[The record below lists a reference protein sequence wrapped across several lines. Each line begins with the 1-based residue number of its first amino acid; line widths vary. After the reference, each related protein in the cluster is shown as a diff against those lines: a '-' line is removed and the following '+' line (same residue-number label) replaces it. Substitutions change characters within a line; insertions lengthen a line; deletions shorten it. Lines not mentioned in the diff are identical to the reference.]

1 MRKGVAGV
9 SMVMMMPVVPS
20 RRGTEDVRRS
30 ATLALLAGCGLLAAG
45 CSSAG
50 HDQDYAQRLNAY
62 ANATQF
68 APLQAE
74 ATNAAAGRLAIRL
87 PKEFRDQIDDRDK
100 GTPPFLRDFPGF
112 VAAYQV
118 QRPVGTTQYP
128 VSLVVGTVPA
138 AERRREDVK
147 QVILEQV
154 RRDESFRKAAWGKPR
169 QVEDVTGQPRTWDV
183 LTLEGEQ
190 PFELIDTGSP
200 VEKRRPGV
208 TEIWV
213 SADPKQKACVVLAW
227 RVPDEVAAAV
237 SLATLAPLTA
247 RTVSIA
253 D

>member
-1 MRKGVAGV
+1 M
-9 SMVMMMPVVPS
+9 
-20 RRGTEDVRRS
+20 
-30 ATLALLAGCGLLAAG
+30 
-45 CSSAG
+45 
-50 HDQDYAQRLNAY
+50 
-62 ANATQF
+62 
-68 APLQAE
+68 
-74 ATNAAAGRLAIRL
+74 
-87 PKEFRDQIDDRDK
+87 
-100 GTPPFLRDFPGF
+100 
-112 VAAYQV
+112 
-118 QRPVGTTQYP
+118 
-128 VSLVVGTVPA
+128 PA

>member
-1 MRKGVAGV
+1 M
-9 SMVMMMPVVPS
+9 SMVTMMPVAPPA
-20 RRGTEDVRRS
+20 RGTVGWSR
-30 ATLALLAGCGLLAAG
+30 AAAPALLAACGLLAAG

-50 HDQDYAQRLNAY
+50 HDRDYAERLQSY
-62 ANATQF
+62 ARATEF
-68 APLQAE
+68 APLQAQ

-87 PKEFRDQIDDRDK
+87 PKEFVDQIDELQE

-112 VAAYQV
+112 VAAY
-118 QRPVGTTQYP
+118 RGRRTVGTTQYP

-147 QVILEQV
+147 QAILDQV
-154 RRDESFRKAAWGKPR
+154 RGDESFRKAAWGKPR
-169 QVEDVTGQPRTWDV
+169 QVEDVAGTPRTWDV
-183 LTLEGEQ
+183 LTLDGEQ
-190 PFELIDTGSP
+190 PFELIDGGSP

-213 SADPKQKACVVLAW
+213 SAEPKQKACVVLAW
-227 RVPDEVAAAV
+227 RVPAEVAAAV
-237 SLATLAPLTA
+237 PLATLAPLAA